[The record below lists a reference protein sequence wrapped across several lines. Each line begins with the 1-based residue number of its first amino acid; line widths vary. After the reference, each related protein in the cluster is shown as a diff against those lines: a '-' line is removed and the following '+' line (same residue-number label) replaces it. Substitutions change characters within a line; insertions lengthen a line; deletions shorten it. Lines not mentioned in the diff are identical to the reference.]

1 MGSEYMESLF
11 GNSCVN
17 VMCKELIDC
26 VYFVGSTKPLYE
38 YYDTFISTKLVVPI
52 PHSDH
57 FQ

>member
-38 YYDTFISTKLVVPI
+38 YYIYIDKVSSTYTP
-52 PHSDH
+52 
-57 FQ
+57 F